1 MSKLNWIWP
10 CTPGR
15 GGQSITEP
23 LAGCVA
29 ALLPTMNSVSFH
41 CLFPL
46 LTPNQSKESILFQG
60 LGVISLLRVYNLA
73 SLRALYSAQKSPSR
87 LTAREEEQSGAYLN
101 WQKMSAYSGRIPLAC
116 STVTRKVNAL
126 PSFRWLPIS
135 SENPS
140 IIILPS
146 SKVLDFRSKAGQMNT
161 GMVQIMTK
169 HLSERRVYS
178 SITSW

>member
-29 ALLPTMNSVSFH
+29 ALLPTMNSVSFR

-73 SLRALYSAQKSPSR
+73 SLRALYSAQKSLSR

-101 WQKMSAYSGRIPLAC
+101 WQKMSAYLLELTEDVCILWED
-116 STVTRKVNAL
+116 STGL
-126 PSFRWLPIS
+126 QHCDPE
-135 SENPS
+135 SECTAQ
-140 IIILPS
+140 L
-146 SKVLDFRSKAGQMNT
+146 
-161 GMVQIMTK
+161 
-169 HLSERRVYS
+169 
-178 SITSW
+178 